1 MKKGIFQWNTKEG
14 EVKCIRYLYRLIYY
28 KKLFEILSEAEDL
41 EGLFKLAGK
50 YNNEAIYEKICEIL
64 DKEEDKNKLYKLT
77 KNKDIKNLLS
87 NSSHPKINEIMLKML
102 IDKIEELEN

>member
-1 MKKGIFQWNTKEG
+1 M
-14 EVKCIRYLYRLIYY
+14 
-28 KKLFEILSEAEDL
+28 
-41 EGLFKLAGK
+41 EGLFKLSEI
-50 YNNEAIYEKICEIL
+50 YDSEEIYEKICEIL
-64 DKEEDKNKLYKLT
+64 DKEEDKNKLYELT